1 MASGPNRHYIP
12 QFLQRAFAIPSKAP
26 KGRREIWKFETGKQP
41 ERRLIKNTGSGRFF
55 YSDLTDDLITKLEE
69 RPVAM
74 LAEIRGKAPG
84 ESVRAEAAAAIVS
97 HLSGRTAHIRK
108 TLRDILARSLQEA
121 KSSLSKPSHIAAIL
135 GLNADVPTE
144 QFRELVTDSMIQDP
158 RIAALGI
165 PPRIFERHAFFLLK
179 ENSEL
184 VWGPSLDLDSMF
196 RAIDEYQSEL
206 AGNVRDSHDKA
217 LGEIISPAEHEV
229 FLQTLDWGMLSPP
242 EHGAILPDCVTVA
255 IDQYGNASSHMFVGH
270 ERLGAVF
277 MAVTP
282 EKVLVGRK
290 DGFVVPNEFNFN
302 AAAAQFSHSFF
313 LSPRNDDD
321 TARLQSMIGEQ
332 LQVALKENLE
342 AAIARRLGMSASKPL
357 EDEHGTDRSSVA
369 WAGTAPT
376 AYELRFEG
384 CNDEKEAQR
393 IRGAI
398 SDMVAGFARIYEIER
413 LDGITIAS
421 DYRGMIQSLDHIS
434 ANTAP
439 IETVSEKAAV
449 GFGKTMLITGLDALK
464 VRILVSDSVSEAL
477 ISDSRDKASWG
488 AHVLAK
494 QLASVAWI
502 GIVDKRIPGGL
513 LAPIESQIDGWLYGN
528 VHGSIKGYATSQM
541 AATFGNGQEI
551 ANGLRE
557 LLVEGLNGMETKVLQ
572 ARREYGRNGDMDKL
586 LSSVLPIIQ
595 NVLTFAARLLGH
607 CSTTNE
613 PPFDEFGLLKSALE
627 KGRLTNWFDWYQD
640 HHERF
645 SRRMGHWESFDDF
658 LAFNIHVER
667 LLLAAGL
674 FPWEAS
680 DGVRIE
686 VPGEAP
692 GQTPSALYMMWQG
705 WRKGILSNFAAD

>member
-26 KGRREIWKFETGKQP
+26 KGRKEIWKFETGKQP
-41 ERRLIKNTGSGRFF
+41 ERRLIKNTGSEHFF

-74 LAEIRGKAPG
+74 LAEIRGKVAG
-84 ESVRAEAAAAIVS
+84 ESLSAEAAAAIVS
-97 HLSGRTAHIRK
+97 HLSGRTAHIRE
-108 TLRDILARSLQEA
+108 TTGDILARSLQEA
-121 KSSLSKPSHIAAIL
+121 KSSLSKPSHIAAIF
-135 GLNADVPTE
+135 GVSADMPTD
-144 QFRELVTDSMIQDP
+144 QFRELVTDPMVQDP

-165 PPRIFERHAFFLLK
+165 PQRIFERHAFFLFK
-179 ENSEL
+179 ENSEF
-184 VWGPSLDLDSMF
+184 VWGPCLDLDSMF
-196 RAIDEYQSEL
+196 RAIDEYQFEL

-217 LGEIISPAEHEV
+217 LGEITSPTEHEV
-229 FLQTLDWGMLSPP
+229 FLQTLDWGMLSAP

-255 IDQYGNASSHMFVGH
+255 IDQDGNASSHMFVGH
-270 ERLGAVF
+270 ERLGAVL

-282 EKVLVGRK
+282 EKILVGRK

-302 AAAAQFSHSFF
+302 TAAAQFSHSFF
-313 LSPRNDDD
+313 LSPRNDYD

-342 AAIARRLGMSASKPL
+342 VAIARRLGISVSKPL
-357 EDEHGTDRSSVA
+357 EDKQGADSSSVA
-369 WAGTAPT
+369 WAGTAP
-376 AYELRFEG
+376 AAHELRFEG

-398 SDMVAGFARIYEIER
+398 SDMVAGFARIYDIER

-421 DYRGMIQSLDHIS
+421 DYRGMIQSLDQIA

-449 GFGKTMLITGLDALK
+449 GFGKTMMITGLDVLK
-464 VRILVSDSVSEAL
+464 VRILVSNSVSQAL
-477 ISDSRDKASWG
+477 ISDSRDKASWA

-502 GIVDKRIPGGL
+502 GMADKRISGGL
-513 LAPIESQIDGWLYGN
+513 LAPIESQIDSWLYGN

-551 ANGLRE
+551 ANGLRD
-557 LLVEGLNGMETKVLQ
+557 LLVESLNGMETKVLQ
-572 ARREYGRNGDMDKL
+572 ARQEYGRHRDMDKL
-586 LSSVLPIIQ
+586 LSCVLPIIQ
-595 NVLTFAARLLGH
+595 NVLRIAARLLGH
-607 CSTTNE
+607 CSITNE
-613 PPFDEFGLLKSALE
+613 SPFDEFGVLKSALDR
-627 KGRLTNWFDWYQD
+627 GRLTSWFEWYQD

-645 SRRMGHWESFDDF
+645 GRRMGQWESLDEF

-667 LLLAAGL
+667 LLLAVGL

-680 DGVRIE
+680 DGVMIE
-686 VPGEAP
+686 VPGAAL
-692 GQTPSALYMMWQG
+692 GQTPSALYMMWQA
-705 WRKGILSNFAAD
+705 WRKGILSDFRAD